1 MGFFEGLS
9 GFGPIGALVGFG
21 IDQAKDVE
29 NPQARLSAV
38 GRAEAEL
45 LRIKGESGERFSET
59 MLLAQ
64 VAQAERELFQAREQE
79 RNRLALRPAAQLTRE
94 PVPVP
99 ALAPAPGAVQPVV
112 TRPAPQ
118 LTREPVPVE
127 TEDDEMANGFELIP
141 FLSGVS
147 NVLGSATG
155 LANVLRPPPIASP
168 ASFSAVPQIARTIGG
183 AVLGGAAGGAVTGF
197 LGGGG
202 GNGTPL
208 SRART
213 QDGRRVTRKMVFAGV
228 RGCGIELTASA
239 FGLSELEVCSIVSKG
254 MPRRGRGIS
263 AADLR
268 RTRSTISKIS
278 NMQRSLKPLC
288 GTTTRRRRT

>member
-1 MGFFEGLS
+1 MGFFEGFS

-21 IDQAKDVE
+21 IDQAQDAE
-29 NPQARLSAV
+29 NRQPRAGPVR
-38 GRAEAEL
+38 RAEFEL
-45 LRIKGESGERFSET
+45 LRVRGESSEGLT
-59 MLLAQ
+59 DRQQLANI
-64 VAQAERELFQAREQE
+64 AQAERELFQAQEQQ

-94 PVPVP
+94 PVPLP
-99 ALAPAPGAVQPVV
+99 PLAPEPGAGQPVV
-112 TRPAPQ
+112 ARPAPQ

-127 TEDDEMANGFELIP
+127 SEEDEMANGFELIP

-147 NVLGSATG
+147 NVLGSAAG

-168 ASFSAVPQIARTIGG
+168 ASFSAMPPIVRSIGG
-183 AVLGGAAGGAVTGF
+183 GVLGGAAGGAVGGF

-228 RGCGIELTASA
+228 RGCGIALTSQS

-263 AADLR
+263 AADMR

-278 NMQRSLKPLC
+278 NMQRALKPLC
-288 GTTTRRRRT
+288 GTTARRRRT